1 MPVVPKSPLKK
12 ELIPIS
18 IIEPLKNPVNLA
30 LVAIVVLMALIVL
43 VRGDVPPVFAF
54 VGGLLF
60 GLWINLEKRPPEE
73 KKMRYEKEVK
83 VEKPEEE
90 HGKK

>member
-18 IIEPLKNPVNLA
+18 IIEPLKNPVNVG
-30 LVAIVVLMALIVL
+30 LVAIVVLMALIAL
-43 VRGDVPPVFAF
+43 IRGDIPSVFAF
-54 VGGLLF
+54 LGGLLF

-73 KKMRYEKEVK
+73 KKMRYEKEIK
-83 VEKPEEE
+83 VEKPEEKN
-90 HGKK
+90 GK